1 LYFPIS
7 FCHTSHVE
15 KGSLASFTA
24 FSFYPKAEGI
34 GLGVSAVDPCRSP
47 FDDNSLGRIQSKLAA
62 DLSNIRINCDSGK
75 TEPEEV
81 F

>member
-1 LYFPIS
+1 MSRITSKRQLYFPIS

-34 GLGVSAVDPCRSP
+34 GLGVSAAE
-47 FDDNSLGRIQSKLAA
+47 NS
-62 DLSNIRINCDSGK
+62 
-75 TEPEEV
+75 
-81 F
+81 